1 MTQSSVLTA
10 LLAVLSTGLSVALL
24 DLVVAAN
31 TRPIAPSST
40 AAFFL
45 PLLACALACSA
56 AYACIALLLLAA
68 PLPSRLV
75 RRDSVL
81 LAGAVIV
88 VLPCLVYLINPADL
102 AWPGGFRRMAAGIA
116 LGLAFFP
123 VVCLALESLTRFP
136 RARDAIIH
144 ACLSGPVFLA
154 EAFLFQWA
162 GHEWLSG
169 RVAGAI
175 FTLLLFA
182 GVVFGTLRFFAW
194 PASFRRV
201 LSAVGVL
208 WITLIAGSAWA
219 TWRNPVDVHEAASAA
234 RAPIRHIVLLTID
247 TLRRDALSVYGG
259 AIPTPNLDAL
269 AADSILFTNA
279 YSPAPWTLPSFVSI
293 FTGVS
298 PWVHK
303 TTRQRHVVPAGLPTL
318 ARRLAESGYLTS
330 GIGYNCNLTPRASRG
345 VLNRGLAEYNFYS
358 KYSSPRTAALGFL
371 IRRYPDGFG
380 LRATTDDL
388 TELARNW
395 VHSHQSFDFFFW
407 LHYLDPHLP
416 YSPPASFYP
425 AGPPYSEIGPEHD
438 LESFTRFRAGLLP
451 PTPEAEAWLTALY
464 GGEVTYVDDRIGS
477 FISTL
482 KEAGIYEDALIVLSS
497 DHGEE
502 LLDHSGVDHGHTL
515 YNELLRVPLAFKL
528 PGSIA
533 TGKIDAVVPTVSIL
547 PTILDL
553 CAVDF
558 SAESL
563 SGRSLVPYW
572 DSGSTKDQLIFS
584 TGTAVFE
591 ERESVVFDGWKYI
604 HSLASGREKL
614 YNLGTDPS
622 ERLNLSG
629 ADQGRIT
636 QARALLKANQAHSE
650 RLRKHYGLKTPA
662 EGVQLTEAERR
673 LLRSLGY
680 VQ

>member
-1 MTQSSVLTA
+1 MIQSSVLRTA
-10 LLAVLSTGLSVALL
+10 VLVGLSTGLSVALL
-24 DLVVAAN
+24 DLVLAAN
-31 TRPIAPSST
+31 AQLIVVTSA
-40 AAFFL
+40 AAFIF
-45 PLLACALACSA
+45 PLLICSLSISA
-56 AYACIALLLLAA
+56 AYALVALIILAIPFRPEIFRA
-68 PLPSRLV
+68 
-75 RRDSVL
+75 DSVFVG
-81 LAGAVIV
+81 GAMLV
-88 VLPCLVYLINPADL
+88 VVSSFVYLMNPVDL
-102 AWPGGFRRMAAGIA
+102 TGSGGSGRVVALAT
-116 LGLAFFP
+116 LGLASFP
-123 VVCLALESLTRFP
+123 VVCLAFESLGRFP
-136 RARDAIIH
+136 RARDVTFY
-144 ACLSGPVFLA
+144 ACLAGPVFLG

-162 GHEWLSG
+162 RREWSPGGGAAALS
-169 RVAGAI
+169 V
-175 FTLLLFA
+175 LLLFA
-182 GVVFGTLRFFAW
+182 IVALGTFWFLAW
-194 PASFRRV
+194 SASFRRA
-201 LSAVGVL
+201 STAVVVL
-208 WITLIAGSAWA
+208 WIVLLGGGSWA
-219 TWRNPVDVHEAASAA
+219 KWSYSVDAHE
-234 RAPIRHIVLLTID
+234 RVTTVRPPIRHVILLTID
-247 TLRRDALSVYGG
+247 TLRQDALSCYGG
-259 AIPTPNLDAL
+259 ATPTPNLDGL
-269 AADSILFTNA
+269 VADSVQFTNA
-279 YSPAPWTLPSFVSI
+279 YSSAPWTLPSFASI
-293 FTGVS
+293 LTGVS
-298 PWVHK
+298 PWVHG
-303 TTRQRHVVPAGLPTL
+303 TTKRRQIIPNGLLTL
-318 ARRLAESGYLTS
+318 GDRLAGSGYLTS
-330 GIGYNCNLTPRASRG
+330 GIGFNFFLTPRGSGG
-345 VLNRGLAEYNFYS
+345 VHNRNFAEYDFYP
-358 KYSSPRTAALGFL
+358 KPNSPRTAALGFL

-604 HSLASGREKL
+604 HSLASGREEL
-614 YNLGTDPS
+614 YKTLVLI
-622 ERLNLSG
+622 RLN
-629 ADQGRIT
+629 A
-636 QARALLKANQAHSE
+636 
-650 RLRKHYGLKTPA
+650 
-662 EGVQLTEAERR
+662 
-673 LLRSLGY
+673 
-680 VQ
+680 